1 MPNKTIFL
9 NTINSLEKVAGF
21 SIANRDELENKLK
34 TAWEA
39 DATEGKSNFLDA
51 YRGIFRA
58 MLKSWIE
65 KEAVDAHASKKLPS
79 FQKCLVQMDE
89 SLKTCAMA
97 LIPALRENE
106 DVLSNM
112 TFGVMERAILQN
124 EIKSASEKCLSREIH
139 LAEVQKRKTA
149 AYDKY
154 KSAWAGTI
162 VRNITELVRDKTAL
176 GLMSQEEKLEFALAL
191 EVYRDE
197 GIGGRKF
204 DEREKE
210 LINDALAAWKVEV
223 GGKNFESLDEFV
235 VNQYLEFAQNVA
247 SEERIADEIQGA
259 IMEYNEKEN
268 PSKKEVEGYKKL
280 EATTKKEKADKEKS
294 NQYAEITDDAAEM
307 VGDFFAQFEL
317 PQEITEIGSRKERK
331 YLEDKLQ
338 AINKKYGMRLS
349 TEKLRTSIEQVSALM
364 IEAREEKEFFLSK
377 DTVVVIENG
386 VEKTYDAKEYF
397 KEFIETANKEYADKI
412 KELEEERNKI
422 EQERKQVQDGEN
434 KKEANEK
441 EGEDPFKERSEK
453 LDKAFARAKL
463 ELDEALSAAQGG
475 VVIEKD
481 GDTFRQYKASEYYDI
496 RETKKEQA
504 AYGEYQKMFG
514 RCYRDI
520 CTKMKAENY
529 AVGKKTDFASIAKDI
544 DGLFKT
550 AMYVSE
556 VYSNDRNME
565 VVQKCNFGGFSAEQL
580 SSLAVDIE
588 KDAWAINQSS
598 EEAWSKQKEHAKN
611 ILAQWNKEERLTK
624 NVLPANRVKNALAD
638 RQAAFQKGNISRK
651 ELLDYMIAADA
662 HLQKNFGTRSQRIF
676 GRKQYK
682 LEKGALDSCR
692 AALGLNKKDSLRVA
706 MNSEYAKMAKSM
718 SKEEI
723 FKSIEKK
730 ANNVPSFQEEKEN
743 FAREHTNVQNKIK
756 AEKQVALDKL
766 KKEDR
771 EPIVVSSEDE
781 RKRIVSQKPRVQPVE
796 NAPNLQQS
804 LQK

>member
-9 NTINSLEKVAGF
+9 NTIKSLESLAGF
-21 SIANRDELENKLK
+21 SIANRDELENKLN

-39 DATEGKSNFLDA
+39 DATEGKSDFLDA
-51 YRGIFRA
+51 YREIFRA
-58 MLKSWIE
+58 TLKSWIE
-65 KEAVDAHASKKLPS
+65 KEAMDAHASKKLPN
-79 FQKCLVQMDE
+79 FQKCLVQTDE
-89 SLKTCAMA
+89 ILKTCAMA

-112 TFGVMERAILQN
+112 TFGVMERATLQN

-139 LAEVQKRKTA
+139 VAEVQKRKTA
-149 AYDKY
+149 AYNKY
-154 KSAWAGTI
+154 KSAWAATI
-162 VRNITELVRDKTAL
+162 VRNVTELVRDKTAL

-197 GIGGRKF
+197 GIGARKF

-210 LINDALAAWKVEV
+210 LIDDALAAWKVEV

-235 VNQYLEFAQNVA
+235 VSQYLEHAQNVV

-259 IMEYNEKEN
+259 IVEYNEKEN

-280 EATTKKEKADKEKS
+280 EATTKKEKAEKEKS
-294 NQYAEITDDAAEM
+294 GQYAEITDDAAEM
-307 VGDFFAQFEL
+307 VGDFFAEFEL
-317 PQEITEIGSRKERK
+317 TQEITEIGNRKERK

-338 AINKKYGMRLS
+338 EINKKYGMRIS
-349 TEKLRTSIEQVSALM
+349 IEKLRTSIEQVSALM
-364 IEAREEKEFFLSK
+364 IEAREEKEVFLSK
-377 DTVVVIENG
+377 DNVVVIENG
-386 VEKTYDAKEYF
+386 VEKIYDAKEYF
-397 KEFIETANKEYADKI
+397 KDFIEAANKEYADTI
-412 KELEEERNKI
+412 KGLDDESSKI
-422 EQERKQVQDGEN
+422 EQESKNAKD
-434 KKEANEK
+434 
-441 EGEDPFKERSEK
+441 DDSFKERKAKLEK
-453 LDKAFARAKL
+453 EYARAKL

-529 AVGKKTDFASIAKDI
+529 AVGKKTDFSSIAKDV
-544 DGLFKT
+544 DELFKT

-598 EEAWSKQKEHAKN
+598 EEAWSKQKEQAKS
-611 ILAQWNKEERLTK
+611 ILAQWNKEESLNA
-624 NVLPANRVKNALAD
+624 NVSPANRVKNALAD
-638 RQAAFQKGNISRK
+638 RQAAFQKGDISRK

-662 HLQKNFGTRSQRIF
+662 HLQKNFSTRSQRIF

-730 ANNVPSFQEEKEN
+730 ANSVPSFEEEKN
-743 FAREHTNVQNKIK
+743 AFAREHTNLQDKIK

-771 EPIVVSSEDE
+771 EPIVVESENE
-781 RKRIVSQKPRVQPVE
+781 RKRIVSQQPRVQPVE

>member
-9 NTINSLEKVAGF
+9 NTIKSLESLAGF

-39 DATEGKSNFLDA
+39 DATEGKSSFLDV
-51 YRGIFRA
+51 YREIFRA
-58 MLKSWIE
+58 TLKSWIE
-65 KEAVDAHASKKLPS
+65 KEAVDAHASKKLPN
-79 FQKCLVQMDE
+79 FQKCLVQTDE

-112 TFGVMERAILQN
+112 TFGVMERATLQN

-139 LAEVQKRKTA
+139 VAEVQKRKTA
-149 AYDKY
+149 AYNKY
-154 KSAWAGTI
+154 KSTWAGTI
-162 VRNITELVRDKTAL
+162 VRNVTELVRDKTAL

-197 GIGGRKF
+197 GVGARKF

-210 LINDALAAWKVEV
+210 LIDDALAAWKVEV

-235 VNQYLEFAQNVA
+235 VNQYLEHAQNVV

-280 EATTKKEKADKEKS
+280 EATTKKEKAEKEKS
-294 NQYAEITDDAAEM
+294 GQYAEITDDAAEM

-317 PQEITEIGSRKERK
+317 AQEITEIGSRKERK

-338 AINKKYGMRLS
+338 EINKKYGMHINA
-349 TEKLRTSIEQVSALM
+349 EKLRTSIEQVSALM

-386 VEKTYDAKEYF
+386 VEKTCDAKEYF
-397 KEFIETANKEYADKI
+397 KDFIEEANKEYNDTI
-412 KELEEERNKI
+412 KELEEERKKLQGN
-422 EQERKQVQDGEN
+422 EN
-434 KKEANEK
+434 KKE
-441 EGEDPFKERSEK
+441 GEDSFKERNAK
-453 LDKAFARAKL
+453 LDKEFARAKL
-463 ELDEALSAAQGG
+463 ELEEALSAAQGG

-529 AVGKKTDFASIAKDI
+529 AVGKKTDFSSIAKDV
-544 DGLFKT
+544 DELFKT

-565 VVQKCNFGGFSAEQL
+565 VVQKCSFGGFSAEQL

-598 EEAWSKQKEHAKN
+598 EEAWSKQKEQAKN
-611 ILAQWNKEERLTK
+611 ILAQWNKEERLNA
-624 NVLPANRVKNALAD
+624 NVLPADRVKNTLAD
-638 RQAAFQKGNISRK
+638 RQAAFQKGDISRK

-730 ANNVPSFQEEKEN
+730 ANSVPSFEEEKN
-743 FAREHTNVQNKIK
+743 AFAREHTNMQDKIK

-771 EPIVVSSEDE
+771 EPIVVDSENE

>member
-9 NTINSLEKVAGF
+9 NTIKSLESLAGF

-39 DATEGKSNFLDA
+39 DATEGKSSFLDV
-51 YRGIFRA
+51 YREIFRA
-58 MLKSWIE
+58 TLKSWIE
-65 KEAVDAHASKKLPS
+65 KEAVDANALKKLPN
-79 FQKCLVQMDE
+79 FQKCLVQTDE

-112 TFGVMERAILQN
+112 TFGVMERATLQN

-139 LAEVQKRKTA
+139 VAEVQKRKTA
-149 AYDKY
+149 AYNKY
-154 KSAWAGTI
+154 KSTWAGTI
-162 VRNITELVRDKTAL
+162 MRNVTELVRDKTAL

-197 GIGGRKF
+197 GVGERKF

-210 LINDALAAWKVEV
+210 LIDDALAAWKVEV

-235 VNQYLEFAQNVA
+235 VNQYLEHAQNVV

-280 EATTKKEKADKEKS
+280 EATTKKEKAEKEKS
-294 NQYAEITDDAAEM
+294 GQYAEITDDAAEM

-317 PQEITEIGSRKERK
+317 AQEITEIGSRKERK

-338 AINKKYGMRLS
+338 EINKKYGMHINA
-349 TEKLRTSIEQVSALM
+349 EKLRTSIEQVSALM

-397 KEFIETANKEYADKI
+397 KDFIEEANKEYNDTI
-412 KELEEERNKI
+412 KELEEERKKLQGN
-422 EQERKQVQDGEN
+422 EN
-434 KKEANEK
+434 KKE
-441 EGEDPFKERSEK
+441 GEDSFKERNAK
-453 LDKAFARAKL
+453 LDKEFARAKL
-463 ELDEALSAAQGG
+463 EFEEALSAAQGG

-529 AVGKKTDFASIAKDI
+529 AVGKKTDFSSIAKDV
-544 DGLFKT
+544 DELFKT

-565 VVQKCNFGGFSAEQL
+565 VVQKCSFGGFSAEQL
-580 SSLAVDIE
+580 SSLAVEIE

-598 EEAWSKQKEHAKN
+598 EEAWSKQKEQAKN
-611 ILAQWNKEERLTK
+611 ILAQWNKEERLNA
-624 NVLPANRVKNALAD
+624 NVLPANRVKNTLAD
-638 RQAAFQKGNISRK
+638 RQAAFQKGDISRK

-730 ANNVPSFQEEKEN
+730 ANSVPSFEEEKN
-743 FAREHTNVQNKIK
+743 AFAREHTNMQDKIK

-771 EPIVVSSEDE
+771 EPIVVDSENE

>member
-9 NTINSLEKVAGF
+9 NTIKSLESLAGF

-39 DATEGKSNFLDA
+39 DATEGKSNFLDV
-51 YRGIFRA
+51 YREIFRA
-58 MLKSWIE
+58 TLTSWIE
-65 KEAVDAHASKKLPS
+65 KEAVDAHASKKLPN
-79 FQKCLVQMDE
+79 FQKCLVQTDE

-112 TFGVMERAILQN
+112 TFGVMERATLQS

-139 LAEVQKRKTA
+139 VAEAQKRKTA
-149 AYDKY
+149 AYNKY
-154 KSAWAGTI
+154 KSVWAGTI

-197 GIGGRKF
+197 GIGARKF

-210 LINDALAAWKVEV
+210 LIDDALAAWKVEV
-223 GGKNFESLDEFV
+223 GGENFESLDEFV
-235 VNQYLEFAQNVA
+235 VNQYFEHAQNVV

-259 IMEYNEKEN
+259 IMKYNEKEN
-268 PSKKEVEGYKKL
+268 PSKKEVEGYKTL
-280 EATTKKEKADKEKS
+280 EATTKKEKAEKEKS
-294 NQYAEITDDAAEM
+294 GQYAELTDDTAEM

-317 PQEITEIGSRKERK
+317 AQEITEIGSRKERK

-338 AINKKYGMRLS
+338 EINKKYGMHIS
-349 TEKLRTSIEQVSALM
+349 AEKLRTSIEQVSALM

-386 VEKTYDAKEYF
+386 VEKTYNAKEYF
-397 KEFIETANKEYADKI
+397 KDFIEEANKEYNDTI
-412 KELEEERNKI
+412 KELEEERKKLQGN
-422 EQERKQVQDGEN
+422 EN
-434 KKEANEK
+434 KKE
-441 EGEDPFKERSEK
+441 GEDSFKERSAK
-453 LDKAFARAKL
+453 LDKEFARAKL
-463 ELDEALSAAQGG
+463 ELEEALSAAQGG

-481 GDTFRQYKASEYYDI
+481 GETFRQYKASEYYDI

-529 AVGKKTDFASIAKDI
+529 AVGKKTDFSSIAKDV
-544 DGLFKT
+544 DELFKT

-565 VVQKCNFGGFSAEQL
+565 VVQKCSFGGFSAEQL
-580 SSLAVDIE
+580 SSLAVEIE

-598 EEAWSKQKEHAKN
+598 EEAWSKQKEQAKN
-611 ILAQWNKEERLTK
+611 ILAQWNKEERL
-624 NVLPANRVKNALAD
+624 NASVLPADRVKNTLAD
-638 RQAAFQKGNISRK
+638 RQAAFQKGDISRK

-692 AALGLNKKDSLRVA
+692 TALGLNKKDSLRVA

-730 ANNVPSFQEEKEN
+730 ANSVPSFEEEKN
-743 FAREHTNVQNKIK
+743 AFAREHTNMQDKIK

-771 EPIVVSSEDE
+771 EPIVVDSENE

-796 NAPNLQQS
+796 NALNLQQS